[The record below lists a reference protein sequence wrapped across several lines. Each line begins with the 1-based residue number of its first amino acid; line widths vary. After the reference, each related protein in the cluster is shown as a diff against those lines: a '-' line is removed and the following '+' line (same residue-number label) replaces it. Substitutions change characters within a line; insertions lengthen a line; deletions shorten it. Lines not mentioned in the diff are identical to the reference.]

1 MNRVVYLCICVFVYL
16 YLYLRICI
24 CTIVCDIEDSVS
36 ERMKEV
42 KLEAD
47 ENFDKKCDGGSVER
61 MGKQ

>member
-1 MNRVVYLCICVFVYL
+1 MYL

-42 KLEAD
+42 KLEVD
-47 ENFDKKCDGGSVER
+47 ENFDKKCDGGSVGR

>member
-1 MNRVVYLCICVFVYL
+1 MYLCICIFVFVFVVAYL
-16 YLYLRICI
+16 YLTI

-47 ENFDKKCDGGSVER
+47 ENFDKKCDGGSVGR